1 MPKKYHIT
9 PKPTLPRFTPIGKY
23 GTIDWMEDCLG
34 CKNCVKQNSCVYENY
49 DKQTSFA
56 QKMKSVEYL
65 YICKNCLRCVQE
77 CTKGLL
83 QRVVNPEYSW
93 LGDSYWTPDT
103 ILSTWYQAETGK
115 IPVSGAGYR
124 GPFVGEGFD
133 KIWTDMSEIVRPTRD
148 GIHGREYISTAVE
161 LGRKLAALKFDA
173 NNKLVSDAPP
183 YVSIPIPLIFNLLPF
198 GDLSPTVFLSMA
210 QAAEKAGTFMIIKTE
225 DYFDELKP
233 YLKNL
238 IPLLTVESL
247 DEYQEIIESVKIAEF
262 IYTDNIMEHIQ
273 RAKEINPDLIASI
286 RLPMDKDANYIV
298 DELAHSGAE
307 IIHLYA
313 DDYGNEFDGSEPRF
327 SRVASVPDRRTSG
340 QVEDSVHGRPPLPYA
355 ELKHKP
361 LDGSDPRFTK
371 DVIRSVHLQLIEA
384 SIRDEVTIIASG
396 GIALAE
402 HLAKI
407 IVCGADLVAIDLPLL
422 IALECRFCKNCLN
435 DLPCPVEI
443 HNVTPEYGVPR
454 MTNLIG
460 AWHSQLIEVLGA
472 MGLREVRRLRGEVG
486 RAMFY
491 EDLER
496 ESFGNIRVEE

>member
-1 MPKKYHIT
+1 MPQKYHIT

-34 CKNCVKQNSCVYENY
+34 CLKCVKKHACIYETY

-83 QRVVNPEYSW
+83 QRVVNPEYNW
-93 LGDSYWTPDT
+93 LGDSYWTPDM
-103 ILSTWYQAETGK
+103 ILTTWYQAETGK

-124 GPFVGEGFD
+124 GPFVGPGFD
-133 KIWTDMSEIVRPTRD
+133 EIWTDMSEIVRPTRD
-148 GIHGREYISTAVE
+148 GIHGREYISTTVD
-161 LGRKLAALKFDA
+161 LGRKLTTLKFDA
-173 NNKLVSDAPP
+173 NDALVSNAPP
-183 YVSIPIPLIFNLLPF
+183 FVSIPTPLIFNILPF
-198 GDLSPTVFLSMA
+198 GDLSQSVLLSMA
-210 QAAEKAGTFMIIKTE
+210 QVAEKLSTFMIIKVE
-225 DYFDELKP
+225 EYFDDLSV

-238 IPLLTVESL
+238 IPLFTEEVVSSDATAKSF
-247 DEYQEIIESVKIAEF
+247 DEYKKIIAEVKIAEF
-262 IYTDNIMEHIQ
+262 IYTNDIMEHIQ
-273 RAKEINPDLIASI
+273 RAKQINPELIISI
-286 RLPMDKDANYIV
+286 RLPMNKDANSIV
-298 DELAHSGAE
+298 DELAHCGAE

-313 DDYGNEFDGSEPRF
+313 DYHGNELDSSNPRF
-327 SRVASVPDRRTSG
+327 I
-340 QVEDSVHGRPPLPYA
+340 
-355 ELKHKP
+355 
-361 LDGSDPRFTK
+361 K
-371 DVIRSVHLQLIEA
+371 DVIRSVHLRLVEA

-407 IVCGADLVAIDLPLL
+407 IICGADLAAIDLPLL
-422 IALECRFCKNCLN
+422 IALECRLCKNCLKE
-435 DLPCPVEI
+435 LPCPVEI
-443 HNVTPEYGVPR
+443 HNVTPQYAVSR

-460 AWHSQLIEVLGA
+460 AWHGQLIEVLGA

-491 EDLER
+491 ENLEK
-496 ESFGNIRVEE
+496 ETFGRILDSRTEITTV

>member
-1 MPKKYHIT
+1 MPQKYHIT

-23 GTIDWMEDCLG
+23 GTVDWMEDCLG
-34 CKNCVKQNSCVYENY
+34 CSKCVKKHSCVYENY

-93 LGDSYWTPDT
+93 LGDSYWTPDM

-133 KIWTDMSEIVRPTRD
+133 EIWTDMSEIVRPTRD
-148 GIHGREYISTAVE
+148 GIHGREYISTAVD
-161 LGRKLAALKFDA
+161 LGRKLTALKFDSSNA
-173 NNKLVSDAPP
+173 LISDVPP
-183 YVSIPIPLIFNLLPF
+183 SVSIPIPLIFNILPF
-198 GDLSPTVFLSMA
+198 GDLSPTVFLSMV
-210 QAAEKAGTFMIIKTE
+210 QAAEKAGTFMIIKAE
-225 DYFDELKP
+225 DYFDKLNP

-238 IPLLTVESL
+238 IPLLTVKSIE
-247 DEYQEIIESVKIAEF
+247 EYQEIIKEVKIAEF
-262 IYTDNIMEHIQ
+262 IYADNIMEHIQ
-273 RAKEINPDLIASI
+273 RAKQINPDLIVSI
-286 RLPMDKDANYIV
+286 RLPMNKDSDYIV
-298 DELAHSGAE
+298 DELARSSAE

-313 DDYGNEFDGSEPRF
+313 DDYGNE
-327 SRVASVPDRRTSG
+327 
-340 QVEDSVHGRPPLPYA
+340 
-355 ELKHKP
+355 
-361 LDGSDPRFTK
+361 LDGSNPRFIK
-371 DVIRSVHLQLIEA
+371 DVIRGVHLRLVET

-407 IVCGADLVAIDLPLL
+407 IICGADLAAIDLPLL
-422 IALECRFCKNCLN
+422 IALECRLCKECENSIFA
-435 DLPCPVEI
+435 CPVEI
-443 HNVTPEYGVPR
+443 HNVTPEYAVPR

-496 ESFGNIRVEE
+496 ETFGSVKRDT